1 MSEAART
8 QDVLDAVIATGQ
20 SSRQSIDSATIERFI
35 AAQPDVAGGVRVS
48 NVRGNS
54 KVGASS
60 GIIVFT
66 ANWDSGAALVE
77 RDLVLRY
84 SPASENRIFY
94 RYDLARQFRVQ
105 RALQGSGLPVP
116 DGLWLDAGGGHLGV
130 PGFIMEMNPGEAPNP
145 SAFAVGPMAEASA
158 QDRALMVDQILGSL
172 VTVHK
177 LDYAARGLGD
187 FAMDAA
193 GTTPMEK
200 CVNWYWDTWDWIQLP
215 EHARM
220 IPVRRWLLENAPVG
234 GETLTH
240 GDSTLHN
247 YMFVGNRLTSML
259 DWEMSCIGRP
269 ESDLALQT
277 LGNELFAAPVESGLP
292 QPPSQAQWLER
303 YEQLGGRKP
312 DDLDYYRRLCAYM
325 IVIAICSLQ
334 RAMPEDVRAAQRGFI
349 ERLWAVMEG

>member
-8 QDVLDAVIATGQ
+8 QDV
-20 SSRQSIDSATIERFI
+20 
-35 AAQPDVAGGVRVS
+35 
-48 NVRGNS
+48 
-54 KVGASS
+54 
-60 GIIVFT
+60 
-66 ANWDSGAALVE
+66 
-77 RDLVLRY
+77 
-84 SPASENRIFY
+84 
-94 RYDLARQFRVQ
+94 
-105 RALQGSGLPVP
+105 
-116 DGLWLDAGGGHLGV
+116 LDAGGGHLGV

-247 YMFVGNRLTSML
+247 YMFVGSRLTSML